1 MKLEEIAATIEYM
14 GTKLAVIPD
23 APLLEWARS
32 FHLSP
37 REAQLQA
44 LRANFIPERYLSH
57 FHTFDIDQQ
66 IRLCESKVLICGCGG
81 LGGVLSH
88 LLARAGVGWLR
99 LVDGDSFVA
108 SNLNRQWFCDTGS
121 LGRAKV
127 QVAAERLQ
135 VINPF
140 VMVQAVPEN
149 LTEGNAA
156 VLLEGIDLVLDA
168 LDNITGRLMLAQ
180 AARQQGRP
188 FIHAAVAGW
197 LGQIATF
204 LPDSAKDLTA
214 VYGGRQ
220 SRGRAELGLGI
231 LGTTT
236 AVIGSLQA
244 AEALRLL
251 TGGKPAYAE
260 ALFYYAGESGLAEL
274 IPL

>member
-1 MKLEEIAATIEYM
+1 MKLEEIAAVIEYL
-14 GTKLAVIPD
+14 GTNLAVIPD
-23 APLLEWARS
+23 APLLAWARS
-32 FHLSP
+32 RHLSP

-44 LRANFIPERYLSH
+44 LRANIIPERYLRN
-57 FHTFDIDQQ
+57 FHTFDIDRQ

-81 LGGVLSH
+81 LGGVLIH

-99 LVDGDSFVA
+99 LVDGDEFAA
-108 SNLNRQWFCDTGS
+108 SNFNRQWFCETGS

-127 QVAAERLQ
+127 QAAAEHLQ

-149 LTEGNAA
+149 LTESNAV
-156 VLLEGIDLVLDA
+156 VLLEGVDLVLDA
-168 LDNITGRLMLAQ
+168 LDNIAGRLVLAQ
-180 AARQQGRP
+180 AARGWGLP
-188 FIHAAVAGW
+188 FIHGAAAGW

-220 SRGRAELGLGI
+220 SRGRAELDLGI

-236 AVIGSLQA
+236 AVIGALQA
-244 AEALRLL
+244 AEAIRLL
-251 TGGKPAYAE
+251 TGAKPAYADT
-260 ALFYYAGESGLAEL
+260 LFYFAGESGLTEL